1 MALRDLVF
9 TIRSKFDRS
18 GVDDAGSALS
28 DLGSKAADL
37 GSPAQLGAAAVAMGV
52 FLQQTL
58 AAGDE
63 IAQFA
68 QRSGQS
74 AEELQ
79 ILSNI
84 AAQSGGEMDDVA
96 DAAREMQLRL
106 AEAAALG
113 SGPAVDALTLLNL
126 TLDDFAGK
134 NVDQKFALLRDRISE
149 VEDPAQRLFV
159 AEELLGGSVERLN
172 GLLNVNAAEF
182 ANLRSEI
189 GDTGIFS
196 NEEVDRLNAAHDA
209 LENLKNA
216 VSGVAGSLAG
226 ELAPEIESASNVL
239 TGFVEDDIVEGVTAL
254 DALRGGVELML
265 NPLGG
270 LKDAIFGAG
279 TEQAEYN
286 RVSGRTVETVGAA
299 RAELER
305 KLAITG
311 HVGAADRLAAD
322 DALAY
327 VSALAQQ
334 ETQARQTASEL
345 QRLLEVQVRL
355 AQNRGRRLGG
365 AFPPTTTQRGVFD
378 PISGLTEASVGGV
391 VDQTLA
397 ADLQSD
403 DIDETITGVFY

>member
-1 MALRDLVF
+1 MALRDLIF
-9 TIRSKFDRS
+9 TVRSKFDRS
-18 GVDDAGSALS
+18 GVDDASDSLS
-28 DLGSKAADL
+28 DLGEKAADL
-37 GSPAQLGAAAVAMGV
+37 ASPAKLGAAALAMGY

-182 ANLRSEI
+182 ANLRNEI

-196 NEEVDRLNAAHDA
+196 NEEVERLNAAHDA

-226 ELAPEIESASNVL
+226 ELAPEIESASNFL

-299 RAELER
+299 RDELER

-311 HVGAADRLAAD
+311 HVGAADRLAAG

-327 VSALAQQ
+327 VSALARQ
-334 ETQARQTASEL
+334 EDQANRTASALERLIDAQVRQAR
-345 QRLLEVQVRL
+345 
-355 AQNRGRRLGG
+355 NRSRQLGG
-365 AFPPTTTQRGVFD
+365 TFPPTTTQRGTFD
-378 PISGLTEASVGGV
+378 PVSGLTESSV

-403 DIDETITGVFY
+403 DIDEAITGTFY